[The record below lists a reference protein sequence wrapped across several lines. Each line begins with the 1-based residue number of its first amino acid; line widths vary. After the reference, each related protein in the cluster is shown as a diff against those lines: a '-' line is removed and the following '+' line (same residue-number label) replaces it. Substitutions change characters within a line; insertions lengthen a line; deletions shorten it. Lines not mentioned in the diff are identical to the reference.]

1 MPENALHYAAWYGAA
16 IASKAVFQSSM
27 QYMSKNHYHELGPS
41 GVYRKGL

>member
-1 MPENALHYAAWYGAA
+1 MPENTLHYSSWYGAA
-16 IASKAVFQSSM
+16 ISSKAVFQSSM